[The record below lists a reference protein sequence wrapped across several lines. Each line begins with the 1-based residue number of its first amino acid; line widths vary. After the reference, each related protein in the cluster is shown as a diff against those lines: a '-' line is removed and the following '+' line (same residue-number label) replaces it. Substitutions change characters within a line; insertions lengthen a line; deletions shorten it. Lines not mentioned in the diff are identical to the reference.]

1 MPVRRSMAST
11 QKKKNNG
18 INTTKDKNRK
28 KTAADTASADKKNKQ
43 VKQTEK
49 KEKPQHNRPRGLAV
63 QLMPFVFAVAAVFF
77 FVCLISNGVGSAG
90 WLIQNVFFGLF
101 GGAAFTI
108 PVYLLLAAFMW
119 NTDVENGYVAWKI
132 FCSVIAFVTSAAL
145 MHFLTSG

>member
-18 INTTKDKNRK
+18 INTAKDKNRK
-28 KTAADTASADKKNKQ
+28 KTVADTASVGKKNKK

-77 FVCLISNGVGSAG
+77 FVCLI
-90 WLIQNVFFGLF
+90 F
-101 GGAAFTI
+101 
-108 PVYLLLAAFMW
+108 
-119 NTDVENGYVAWKI
+119 
-132 FCSVIAFVTSAAL
+132 
-145 MHFLTSG
+145 